1 MTLYIYIAKK
11 SLKSLDSKD
20 KRASSTDHPLVSERK
35 MGPLCAQVFI
45 VFTVTSFIQG
55 ATYNDVLK
63 LHNDLFRNYNP
74 YIRPVT
80 NQDRTVLVNMSVNIF
95 ALQDLDEVSGTLHLS
110 ALLKLKW
117 YDEILTWNPAP
128 YGDITSFTI
137 PQPNAWNP
145 DIVIHNSVN
154 GVDIIGNPDMQLRI
168 TSLGFVI
175 MELATEIKTSC
186 NIDIDRFP
194 FDTQICSVIF
204 ISTTYQSRELSLI
217 SENLDVRVSNNSGNL
232 QWNIVNTTLSCSIK
246 VLSSCVLEITLS
258 RKSVYFVYTVLLPI
272 LFMIVVN
279 PLVLILPYQ
288 SGERTS
294 LSITILLAFAV
305 FMTLVTSTMPRSL
318 SKLSSLIFTTMVF
331 STAILLIN
339 IVILRLYHK
348 EETDPVPKYL
358 QWMLTKVTCKC
369 KNKSVRSRKVDV
381 QKEHNNT
388 QKDVR
393 EMNEC
398 WCKEEENITW
408 QQVGKELDCLFT
420 IFSIMAIVIVT
431 ASFMVALCL

>member
-1 MTLYIYIAKK
+1 M
-11 SLKSLDSKD
+11 
-20 KRASSTDHPLVSERK
+20 VSERK
-35 MGPLCAQVFI
+35 MGCLFAQVFI
-45 VFTVTSFIQG
+45 VFTVTSYIQC
-55 ATYNDVLK
+55 ASYSDVLK
-63 LHNDLFRNYNP
+63 LHNDLFSNYNP

-80 NQDRTVLVNMSVNIF
+80 NQARTVLVNMSVNIF

-128 YGDITSFTI
+128 YGGISSFTI

-168 TSLGFVI
+168 TSLGSVV

-194 FDTQICSVIF
+194 FDTQICSVLF
-204 ISTTYQSRELSLI
+204 ISTTYHSNELSLI
-217 SENLDVRVSNNSGNL
+217 SEHFGVSVSNNTGNL
-232 QWNIVNTTLSCSIK
+232 QWNIVNTTLSCTERI
-246 VLSSCVLEITLS
+246 LSLCVLEITLC
-258 RKSVYFVYTVLLPI
+258 RKSDYFVYTVLLPI
-272 LFMIVVN
+272 LFMVVVN

-358 QWMLTKVTCKC
+358 QRMLTKATCKC
-369 KNKSVRSRKVDV
+369 KNKSVKSRKVYV
-381 QKEHNNT
+381 QKEHNNK
-388 QKDVR
+388 QEDVR
-393 EMNEC
+393 ETKDC
-398 WCKEEENITW
+398 WCKEEGNITW
-408 QQVGKELDCLFT
+408 QQVGKEMDCLFT
-420 IFSIMAIVIVT
+420 VFSFLAIVIVI